1 MPVKSKRRCAFP
13 KVTTCFP
20 HVSHAQIIRR
30 DIQFKTVDLKNKKEE
45 KMKANRIFWSL
56 TSLLILVSLLLSACG
71 GAATPAPAATG
82 ELPAGDGKVVI
93 YGGYGEAQAA
103 AFQKALTEFGQAN
116 GIEITFTS
124 LATFDTDIK
133 VKIESGQEPDIAMWP
148 QPGGLKNLADNLI
161 PLEQVID
168 LSKPLATL
176 VPGWDKLAVVDGK
189 IYGLPVSANMKTLV
203 FYNPTA
209 FKAHGYSVPA
219 NAAELTALEAKIKAD
234 GAGYP
239 WCAGIESGGATG
251 WPFTD
256 WLEQYVLDL
265 YGPDTYAKWISGEVD
280 FASPEVTKAAD
291 EVTRRL
297 LAEGQVNGGGIS
309 MATDSF
315 QDTAPLFA
323 DGQANGQCFMLR
335 QGSFITAF
343 MPENV
348 QAEIKAGDYTN
359 LDVFALP
366 TPEGGQAGVLGGGDI
381 AAVFKGHADQ
391 DVAKVAAFIFSPE
404 VLKYQVATG
413 DISPHKTFDLSLYPN
428 EMQRKIGQAMANAAV
443 FGFDGSDQM
452 PAEVNAEFWAA
463 GTDFIAGRATWAEA
477 AKRIDSKYP

>member
-1 MPVKSKRRCAFP
+1 M
-13 KVTTCFP
+13 
-20 HVSHAQIIRR
+20 
-30 DIQFKTVDLKNKKEE
+30 NKK
-45 KMKANRIFWSL
+45 SL
-56 TSLLILVSLLLSACG
+56 FVLLSLFVVASLLLAACG
-71 GAATPAPAATG
+71 SAAAPDETSSG
-82 ELPAGDGKVVI
+82 ELPAGDGKVTI
-93 YGGYGEAQAA
+93 YGGYGEAQSA

-133 VKIESGQEPDIAMWP
+133 VKIEAGQEPDIAMWP
-148 QPGGLKNLADNLI
+148 QPGGLKNLADHLV
-161 PLEQVID
+161 PLEEVID
-168 LSKPLATL
+168 LSVPQSTL

-203 FYNPTA
+203 FYNPSA
-209 FKAHGYSVPA
+209 FKAHGYAVPS
-219 NAAELTALEAKIKAD
+219 NAEELAALEEKIKAD

-256 WLEQYVLDL
+256 WLEQYVLD
-265 YGPDTYAKWISGEVD
+265 YNGPDVYAKWIAGEVD
-280 FASPEVTKAAD
+280 FASPEVTKAVD
-291 EVTRRL
+291 EVSKHL
-297 LAEGQVNGGGIS
+297 LADGQVNGGGIS

-323 DGQANGQCFMLR
+323 DGKDNGQCFMLR

-343 MPENV
+343 MPEDI
-348 QAEIKAGDYTN
+348 QAEIAAEDYTN
-359 LDVFALP
+359 LDVFPLP
-366 TPEGGQAGVLGGGDI
+366 APKGAQAGVIGGGDI
-381 AAVFKGHADQ
+381 AAIFKGHVDQ
-391 DVAKVAAFIFSPE
+391 DVAKVAAYIFSPD

-428 EMQRKIGQAMANAAV
+428 AMQKKIGEAMANAAV

-452 PAEVNAEFWAA
+452 LAEVNAEFWAA
-463 GTDFIAGRATWAEA
+463 GTDFVAGRATWAEA
-477 AKRIDSKYP
+477 AARIDSKYP

>member
-1 MPVKSKRRCAFP
+1 
-13 KVTTCFP
+13 
-20 HVSHAQIIRR
+20 
-30 DIQFKTVDLKNKKEE
+30 
-45 KMKANRIFWSL
+45 MKANRIFWSL

-256 WLEQYVLDL
+256 WREQYVLDL

>member
-1 MPVKSKRRCAFP
+1 
-13 KVTTCFP
+13 
-20 HVSHAQIIRR
+20 
-30 DIQFKTVDLKNKKEE
+30 
-45 KMKANRIFWSL
+45 MKANRIFWSL

-413 DISPHKTFDLSLYPN
+413 DISPHKSFDLSLYPN